1 MTLRNNQTAFTWMLA
16 EFLLWCRD
24 NGYEI
29 TLGEVYRT
37 EEQQVIHMKAGR
49 SKTMKSKHRER
60 LAADL
65 NLFINGQL
73 ATVEQYRPLGEK
85 WEQLGGTWGGRFGV
99 KTEEYALKIGWDA
112 GHIEYKEVV

>member
-1 MTLRNNQTAFTWMLA
+1 MTLRNNQTSFTWMLA

-37 EEQQVIHMKAGR
+37 EEQQLIHFRAGR

-65 NLFINGQL
+65 NLFIGGRI
-73 ATVEQYRPLGEK
+73 ATAGEYRPLGVE
-85 WEQLGGTWGGRFGV
+85 WERRGGRWGGRFGV
-99 KTEEYALKIGWDA
+99 EVKDYATKMGWDS
-112 GHIEYKEVV
+112 GHFEYKEV